1 MTACV
6 LLPVWHIKTIQ
17 EILTIQIKLKI
28 KQKEKEMFII
38 QEMNGGMFE

>member
-1 MTACV
+1 MCFVTSV
-6 LLPVWHIKTIQ
+6 GHWYSIQ